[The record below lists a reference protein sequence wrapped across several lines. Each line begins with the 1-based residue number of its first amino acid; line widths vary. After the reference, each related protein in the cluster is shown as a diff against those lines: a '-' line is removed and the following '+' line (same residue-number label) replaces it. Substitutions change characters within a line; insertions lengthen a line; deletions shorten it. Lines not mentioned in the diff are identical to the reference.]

1 MRGIFM
7 EMKEKAETEIID
19 YKRIFYGSADAKPD
33 KSAIKKE
40 REKRFAKVFA
50 IQLTI
55 CLAIIF
61 SALILRYAQPE
72 TFESVSSVLNGL
84 YEDNITLSDLNY
96 LINERVANNDAIA
109 AFFNF
114 APAQD

>member
-1 MRGIFM
+1 
-7 EMKEKAETEIID
+7 MKETSELTD
-19 YKRIFYGSADAKPD
+19 YKRIFYSGADAKPD
-33 KSAIKKE
+33 KSDTKKE

-55 CLAIIF
+55 CLAIMF
-61 SALILRYAQPE
+61 SALILKYAQPE
-72 TFESVSSVLNGL
+72 TFETVSSVLNGF

-96 LINERVANNDAIA
+96 LINERVANNDTIA